1 MDCQE
6 AIVSLQLQTHCT
18 VRLCTGPEQLAE
30 YILTLTKAVSEKPFR
45 LAVLYNNTLYHKEI
59 KYMYFYII
67 TVTSLMIVL
76 FSLYRKE
83 SPFSFHP
90 DAVTGNKKKVYI
102 VSYISMPIPL

>member
-45 LAVLYNNTLYHKEI
+45 LAVLYNNTIIIIPQSKI
-59 KYMYFYII
+59 KYY
-67 TVTSLMIVL
+67 TSNFTNDCSVL
-76 FSLYRKE
+76 SLQERE
-83 SPFSFHP
+83 SVFFPS
-90 DAVTGNKKKVYI
+90 
-102 VSYISMPIPL
+102 